1 MEKLD
6 VKATIID
13 EWRRVEVPP
22 PPEIKAV
29 SVDPQV
35 SAYLILDIQ
44 SQNCGQRARCMA
56 SVPKIKK
63 LLTEA
68 RARGMLVV
76 YSLIRNS
83 SAADIIAD
91 VAPLEGE
98 PLVQTGA
105 DKFFRTDLE
114 KILEEKGIRTV
125 VLVGTAAHGAVLHT
139 AAGAAL
145 RGLQVIVPVDG
156 MSSSELYSEQY
167 TTWHLVNSPGT
178 KSQTTLTRFDLITFS

>member
-76 YSLIRNS
+76 YSLIRNA

-167 TTWHLVNSPGT
+167 TTWHLVNSPRT